1 MSIRMLNKKL
11 IIYFILLL
19 AFCFPI
25 PGIAMSMDEGP
36 FSEPDWGKIFYP
48 NTPLLEIFIRGTVV
62 YLGIFI
68 MLRVVLKREAG
79 SVGMTDLLVIV
90 LLADAAQNA
99 MADNYE
105 SVTDGIFLLI
115 VIISWSHVLNFLG
128 YYFPKFQ
135 RLINPPALLL
145 VVRGRM
151 IKKNLR
157 KEFITEDELLSQ
169 VREQGL
175 SNIQEVKEAYI
186 ESDGRI
192 SVIPFDQKAHSTK
205 KTVV

>member
-1 MSIRMLNKKL
+1 MSNKKVIL
-11 IIYFILLL
+11 IFLL
-19 AFCFPI
+19 ALCFPV
-25 PGIAMSMDEGP
+25 IAIAGSMYKGP
-36 FSEPDWGKIFYP
+36 FSEPDWEKIFYP
-48 NTPLLEIFIRGTVV
+48 NTPILEIFIRGTIV

-79 SVGMTDLLVIV
+79 TVGMTDLLVIV

-105 SVTDGIFLLI
+105 SITDGIFLLI

-145 VVRGRM
+145 VVNGRM

-157 KEFITEDELLSQ
+157 KEFITEEELLSQ
-169 VREQGL
+169 VREQGV
-175 SNIQEVKEAYI
+175 SEIKEVKEAYI

-192 SVIPFDQKAHSTK
+192 SVIPFDQKAHSPNK
-205 KTVV
+205 KSVI